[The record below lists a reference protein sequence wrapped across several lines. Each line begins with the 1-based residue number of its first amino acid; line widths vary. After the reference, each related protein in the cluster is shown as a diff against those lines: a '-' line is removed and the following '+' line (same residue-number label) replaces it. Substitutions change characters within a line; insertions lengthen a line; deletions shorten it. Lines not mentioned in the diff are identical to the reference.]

1 MLEISQVEKVLSV
14 SSSNPHSS
22 ICELKDLGKQN
33 GTHSIMVYGKNVGQ
47 DTICAICHYVMGTA
61 AYEDDFYVPVEV
73 ID

>member
-1 MLEISQVEKVLSV
+1 MLEISQVEKIWSI

-33 GTHSIMVYGKNVGQ
+33 GTYSIMVYGKNVGQ

-61 AYEDDFYVPVEV
+61 TYEDDFYVPVEV